1 MRKQNSFQRQ
11 KPPFI
16 TFEGVEGAGKSTL
29 MHSLYEVFRGK
40 NIPVIETHEPGGT
53 SLGKQLRE
61 ILLHREKDRISKKA
75 EIFLFLADRANH
87 IKEII
92 IPALSEGTVVL
103 CDRYTDSTIAYQSNE
118 DIGDSKLQELCD
130 FATDNLQPNITFLLD
145 IDPSLSL
152 ARLPARDH
160 FENKELAFH
169 QGIRKKFL
177 KLASIYKKRFVIL
190 DARLP
195 MTQVLQLAIDR
206 IQETI
211 QYV

>member
-1 MRKQNSFQRQ
+1 M
-11 KPPFI
+11 
-16 TFEGVEGAGKSTL
+16 
-29 MHSLYEVFRGK
+29 
-40 NIPVIETHEPGGT
+40 
-53 SLGKQLRE
+53 RE
-61 ILLHREKDRISKKA
+61 ILLHREKDTVSKKA

-87 IKEII
+87 VTEII
-92 IPALSEGTVVL
+92 IPALRQGTVVL

-118 DIGDSKLQELCD
+118 EVDAAKLKELCN
-130 FATDNLQPNITFLLD
+130 FATGNLQPNITFLLD
-145 IDPSLSL
+145 IDPGLSL
-152 ARLPARDH
+152 ARLSHRDH
-160 FENKELAFH
+160 FENKDIAFH

-190 DARLP
+190 NARLP

>member
-1 MRKQNSFQRQ
+1 MRKQNSFHSQ
-11 KPPFI
+11 KTLFI

-29 MHSLYEVFRGK
+29 MQSLYEFLKSK
-40 NIPVIETHEPGGT
+40 NIPVIQTHEPGGT
-53 SLGKQLRE
+53 LLGKQLRE
-61 ILLHREKDRISKKA
+61 ILLYREKDTISKKA

-87 IKEII
+87 VKEII
-92 IPALSEGTVVL
+92 IPALRQGAVVL
-103 CDRYTDSTIAYQSNE
+103 CDRYTDSTIAYQGSE
-118 DIGDSKLQELCD
+118 EIDDTKLQELCT

-145 IDPSLSL
+145 IDPGLSL
-152 ARLPARDH
+152 TRLPDRDH
-160 FENKELAFH
+160 FENKDIAFH

>member
-1 MRKQNSFQRQ
+1 MRKQNSFHSQ
-11 KPPFI
+11 KTLFI

-29 MHSLYEVFRGK
+29 MQSLYEFFRQK
-40 NIPVIETHEPGGT
+40 NVPVIQTHEPGGT
-53 SLGKQLRE
+53 PLGKQLRE
-61 ILLHREKDRISKKA
+61 ILLHREKDTVSKKA

-87 IKEII
+87 VTEII
-92 IPALSEGTVVL
+92 IPALRQGTVVL

-118 DIGDSKLQELCD
+118 EVDAAKLKELCN
-130 FATDNLQPNITFLLD
+130 FATGNLQPNITFLLD
-145 IDPSLSL
+145 IDPGLSL
-152 ARLPARDH
+152 ARLSHRDH
-160 FENKELAFH
+160 FENKDIAFH

-190 DARLP
+190 NARLP